1 MKLGIIGP
9 AGSVSEACGVIEAIR
24 TPVELFPLPYSVY
37 TDVVDILNKEQKH
50 VDAILF
56 TGEIPYRYAVRYV
69 REECPWSFTPK
80 DELSLVFTLL
90 KAGYIKHYNIT
101 KVCVDNIMP
110 QMIYGAYRQ
119 LGYESNQVQVIFAP
133 CSLYSPDYIENL
145 LEFHQM
151 QLKSGQACCSI
162 TGIESVCEHLQK
174 EGLPCLMN
182 SKAFDS
188 IIKEF
193 NRIWLNYTMHQS
205 SVHEI
210 VVIAVNIVY
219 LENHVIYDQS
229 VIQLLH
235 IQNEVQEKI
244 YAYAQSIDAAVF
256 RKDEHLFYLCFLNIE
271 NKMHNQPNVWIL
283 IDEITKI
290 ELVCQVYIGIG
301 ITNSANKAQYFSD
314 LGRRYARTYGT
325 SCAYVVNDTDKVVGP
340 LTLSHKIASFNTTK
354 DYSVIAERCKV
365 SVGVICKIDT
375 IMRRN
380 GLEYITP
387 TKLAKLYGGN
397 ERNLLRI
404 LNKLEKAGYVRIIG
418 KEQRSMPGRPG
429 RLIQFNFGL
438 E

>member
-9 AGSVSEACGVIEAIR
+9 VGSVSEACSVIEAIR
-24 TPVELFPLPYSVY
+24 TPVELCQLPYSVY
-37 TDVVDILNKEQKH
+37 TEVVDILNKEQKQL
-50 VDAILF
+50 DAILF
-56 TGEIPYRYAVRYV
+56 TGEIPYRYAIRYV

-80 DELSLVFTLL
+80 DEPSLVFTLL

-101 KVCVDNIMP
+101 RVCVDNITP

-119 LGYESNQVQVIFAP
+119 LGYEPNQVRVVFAP
-133 CSLYSPDYIENL
+133 CSLYSPNYIENL

-151 QLKSGQACCSI
+151 QLKDGQVSCSI
-162 TGIESVCEHLQK
+162 TGIESVCEHLQSNN
-174 EGLPCLMN
+174 LPCLMN

-188 IIKEF
+188 ILKEF
-193 NRIWLNYTMHQS
+193 NRIWLNYTMHQT

-210 VVIAVNIVY
+210 VVIAVDIIY

-229 VIQLLH
+229 IIQMLH
-235 IQNEVQEKI
+235 IQNQVQEKI
-244 YAYAQSIDAAVF
+244 YAYAQSIRAAVF
-256 RKDEHLFYLCFLNIE
+256 KKDECLFYLCFSNIGD
-271 NKMHNQPNVWIL
+271 NIHNQINTCIL

-290 ELVCQVYIGIG
+290 ELVHKVYIGIG
-301 ITNSANKAQYFSD
+301 ITDSASKAQYLSD

-325 SCAYVVNDTDKVVGP
+325 SCAYVVNNVDKIVGP
-340 LTLSHKIASFNTTK
+340 LTSSHRSPAFNKTK
-354 DYSVIAERCKV
+354 DYSVIAERANV

-418 KEQRSMPGRPG
+418 KEQSSMPGRPG